1 MMDHLDLR
9 PAVAADLPAINA
21 IYNHYVGSS
30 TATYQTRPMS
40 PQERVAWFARHD
52 GLHPVI
58 VAEVDGTIVGWAS
71 LGEFHKREAYRN
83 TVESSVYVRHDRR
96 RLGIG
101 KALLAEIILQA
112 RVIGHHTIV
121 ALIDSEQAASIVL
134 HEHAGFAR
142 VGRLHQVG
150 YKFGRWLDVIY
161 MQLMIG

>member
-1 MMDHLDLR
+1 MDGLDIR
-9 PAVAADLPAINA
+9 PAIASDLLSINE

-40 PQERVAWFARHD
+40 LQERAAWFAKYD

-58 VAEVDGTIVGWAS
+58 VAERDGRIVGWAS
-71 LGEFHKREAYRN
+71 LGEFHKREAFRN
-83 TVESSVYVRHDRR
+83 TVESSIYVRHDQR

-101 KALLAEIILQA
+101 KALLAELIQQA
-112 RVIGHHTIV
+112 RVIGHHTII
-121 ALIDSEQAASIVL
+121 ASIDSEQSASIVL

-161 MQLMIG
+161 MQMML

>member
-1 MMDHLDLR
+1 MDALDIR
-9 PAVAADLPAINA
+9 PAVAADLPVINE

-40 PQERVAWFARHD
+40 AQERAAWFARHD
-52 GLHPVI
+52 GLHPVL
-58 VAEVDGTIVGWAS
+58 VAERSGAIMGWAS
-71 LGEFHKREAYRN
+71 LGEFHRREAYRN
-83 TVESSVYVRHDRR
+83 TVESSIYVRHDQR

-101 KALLAEIILQA
+101 KALLAELIHQG
-112 RVIGHHTIV
+112 RVIGHHTVV

-161 MQLMIG
+161 MQLML

>member
-1 MMDHLDLR
+1 MDGLDIR
-9 PAVAADLPAINA
+9 PAVTADLAIVNE

-40 PQERVAWFARHD
+40 LQDRAAWFARHD
-52 GLHPVI
+52 GLHPVV
-58 VAEVDGTIVGWAS
+58 VAERDGVIVGWAS
-71 LGEFHKREAYRN
+71 LGEFHQREAYRN
-83 TVESSVYVRHDRR
+83 TVESSVYVRHDQR

-101 KALLAEIILQA
+101 KALLADLIGQA

-121 ALIDSEQAASIVL
+121 ALVDSEQSASIVL
-134 HEHAGFAR
+134 HEHAGFTR

-161 MQLMIG
+161 MQMMV

>member
-1 MMDHLDLR
+1 MDNLEIR
-9 PAVAADLPAINA
+9 PAVTADLAAINE

-40 PQERVAWFARHD
+40 LQERAAWFARHD
-52 GLHPVI
+52 GLQPVL
-58 VAEVDGTIVGWAS
+58 VAERNGTIVGWAS

-83 TVESSVYVRHDRR
+83 TVESSVYVRHDQR

-101 KALLAEIILQA
+101 KALLADLIHQA
-112 RVIGHHTIV
+112 RIIGHHTIV
-121 ALIDSEQAASIVL
+121 ALIDSEQSASVVL

-161 MQLMIG
+161 MQMML

>member
-1 MMDHLDLR
+1 MDGLDIR
-9 PAVAADLPAINA
+9 PAVAADLVAINE

-40 PQERVAWFARHD
+40 PQERAAWFAKHD

-58 VAEVDGTIVGWAS
+58 VAERDGAIVGWAA

-83 TVESSVYVRHDRR
+83 TVESSVYVRHDKR
-96 RLGIG
+96 RLGVG
-101 KALLAEIILQA
+101 KALLVELIGQA

-121 ALIDSEQAASIVL
+121 ALIDSEQAASLAL
-134 HEHAGFAR
+134 HEHAGFTR

-161 MQLMIG
+161 MQVMV

>member
-1 MMDHLDLR
+1 MSAVDIR
-9 PAVAADLPAINA
+9 PAVTADLASIND

-40 PQERVAWFARHD
+40 LQDRAAWFAKHD

-58 VAEVDGTIVGWAS
+58 VAERNGTIVGWAS

-83 TVESSVYVRHDRR
+83 TVESSVYVRHDQR

-101 KALLAEIILQA
+101 KALLVEILQQA
-112 RVIGHHTIV
+112 RVIGHHTIIASV
-121 ALIDSEQAASIVL
+121 DSEQSASLVL
-134 HEHAGFAR
+134 HEAVGFTR

-161 MQLMIG
+161 MQIML

>member
-1 MMDHLDLR
+1 MDTLDIR
-9 PAVAADLPAINA
+9 PAVAGDLPAINA
-21 IYNHYVGSS
+21 IYNHYVLSS

-40 PQERVAWFARHD
+40 PQERAAWFAKHD

-58 VAEVDGTIVGWAS
+58 VAERDGLIVGWAS

-83 TVESSVYVRHDRR
+83 SVESSVYVRHDQR
-96 RLGIG
+96 RLGVG
-101 KALLAEIILQA
+101 KALLADLITQA

-121 ALIDSEQAASIVL
+121 ALVDSEQSASIVL
-134 HEHAGFAR
+134 HEHAGFTR

-161 MQLMIG
+161 MQMMV

>member
-1 MMDHLDLR
+1 MDNLDIR
-9 PAVAADLPAINA
+9 PAIAADLPAINE
-21 IYNHYVGSS
+21 IYNYYVGSS

-40 PQERVAWFARHD
+40 SQERAAWFAKHD

-58 VAEVDGTIVGWAS
+58 VAERDKRIVGWAS
-71 LGEFHKREAYRN
+71 LGEFHRREAFRN
-83 TVESSVYVRHDRR
+83 TVESSVYVRHDQR

-101 KALLAEIILQA
+101 KALLAELILQA
-112 RVIGHHTIV
+112 RMIGHHTIV
-121 ALIDSEQAASIVL
+121 ASIDSEQSASIVL

-161 MQLMIG
+161 MQMIL